1 MTEGKTIMAKNTCA
15 NCGANIP
22 AGSKKCPECGNLQTS
37 KLKMVIG
44 AATVLIAAL
53 VIVIGAIN
61 IIARDD
67 PANPAGDTTEITP

>member
-1 MTEGKTIMAKNTCA
+1 MIEGATTMANTTCS
-15 NCGANIP
+15 NCGATLSLS
-22 AGSKKCPECGNLQTS
+22 SKKCPECGNLQTS
-37 KLKMVIG
+37 KFKMVLG

-53 VIVIGAIN
+53 VIVIGAIS